1 MVIDFKKIFKIFTSL
16 LLIAI
21 IIICVSVIWKTA
33 EKLIY
38 PKKYTSFVEEYSE
51 EFNVDEM
58 LVYAI
63 IKTESSFDSDAVS
76 GVGAIGL
83 MQIMPDTFDWLQ
95 TKMPAEQK
103 MQAEALFNPE
113 INIRYGVF
121 FLSLLQEEFD
131 DTELIIAAY
140 HAGRGQVNEWLDDE
154 TVSPD
159 GVTIE
164 KIPSRATAHYV
175 SKVTK
180 NIERYKK
187 IYSER

>member
-1 MVIDFKKIFKIFTSL
+1 MLIDLKKIFKLFTSI
-16 LLIAI
+16 LLIAVI
-21 IIICVSVIWKTA
+21 IVCVTVVWKTA

-38 PKKYTSFVEEYSE
+38 PMEYTSYVEEYSE
-51 EFNVDEM
+51 EFDVDKM

-63 IKTESSFDSDAVS
+63 IKTESSFDSNAVS
-76 GVGAIGL
+76 NVGAIGL

-95 TKMPAEQK
+95 TKMPAEAK
-103 MQAEALFNPE
+103 LTKEALFDPE
-113 INIRYGVF
+113 TNIKYGVF
-121 FLSLLQEEFD
+121 FLSLLKEEFE

-159 GVTIE
+159 GATIE
-164 KIPSRATAHYV
+164 NIPSRATAHYV